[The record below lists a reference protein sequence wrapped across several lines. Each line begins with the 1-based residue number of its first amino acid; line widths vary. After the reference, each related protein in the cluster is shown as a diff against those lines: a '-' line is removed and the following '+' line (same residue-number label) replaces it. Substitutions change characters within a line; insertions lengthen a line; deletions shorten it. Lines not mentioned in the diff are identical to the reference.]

1 MANNSAFAAN
11 LADKMADNLKQQII
25 DLVTNASQPLAF
37 SEIYQRLPIAERT
50 LSRWLMQLVAN
61 GQIQASGA
69 KRGRRYF
76 LELPSRTTASEVL
89 FSPESLVAINKVRQ
103 ALIHREPCTYNKAW
117 LDHYQVNQSCY
128 LSDQQRALL
137 KQHGQ
142 PTRYELPAG
151 TYARKIFNRLLID
164 LSYNSARLEGNTYS
178 LVDTEKLLING
189 IVADDKLDMEKV
201 MLLNHKEAIRFLV
214 EGIKRLD
221 ISSDTIR
228 SLHFLLADG
237 LVAPQDAG
245 QIRRDSVRVSSSTYL
260 PMDNPERL
268 SQQLEFIMKKADQI
282 LDPFEQSFFLLVHI
296 SYLQA
301 FADVNKRTA
310 RLACN
315 IPLVRNNLIPL
326 SFNDIDKDDYL
337 SAVLVCYEQNDI
349 RPLADLYVWSYLRS
363 CKNYWVTAEAI
374 GVDILRVQYR
384 QFRRELIREIV
395 QQDMHDAAL
404 QAFIQDRVEQA
415 IPVEHQAKCLTD
427 LQLDLENLAPW
438 NIFGMGI
445 SGSELSLWLSKK

>member
-1 MANNSAFAAN
+1 
-11 LADKMADNLKQQII
+11 MADNLEQQII
-25 DLVTNASQPLAF
+25 DLLANASQPLAF
-37 SEIYQRLPIAERT
+37 SEIHRQLPIAERT
-50 LSRWLMQLVAN
+50 LSRWLMQGVAN
-61 GQIQASGA
+61 GQIQAFGT

-76 LELPSRTTASEVL
+76 LESPRSTAAPAVL

-103 ALIHREPCTYNKAW
+103 ALIHREPCTYNNAW
-117 LDHYQVNQSCY
+117 LDHYQVNHSCY
-128 LSDQQRALL
+128 LSDQQKALL
-137 KQHGQ
+137 RQHGQ
-142 PTRYELPAG
+142 PTSAELPAG

-189 IVADDKLDMEKV
+189 IAADDKLDMEKV

-268 SQQLEFIMKKADQI
+268 SQQLELIMKKASQI
-282 LDPFEQSFFLLVHI
+282 HDPFEQSFFLLVHI
-296 SYLQA
+296 AYLQA

-326 SFNDIDKDDYL
+326 SFNDMDKDDYL
-337 SAVLVCYEQNDI
+337 SAVLVSYEQNDI

-395 QQDMHDAAL
+395 QQNLHDAAL
-404 QAFIQDRVEQA
+404 HAFIQNRIQQT
-415 IPVEHQAKCLTD
+415 IPAAHQAKCLAD

-445 SGSELSLWLSKK
+445 SGTELNLWLSKK